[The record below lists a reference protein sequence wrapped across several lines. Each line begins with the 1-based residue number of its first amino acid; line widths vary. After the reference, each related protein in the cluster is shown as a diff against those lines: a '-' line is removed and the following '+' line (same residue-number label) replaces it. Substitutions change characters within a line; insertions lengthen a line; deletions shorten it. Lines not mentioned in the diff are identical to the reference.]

1 MAAGQS
7 FQDYTK
13 LRPGP
18 DPAQVGAQLAAQQPP
33 MMPEGEGEP
42 EAFGPPLPEIA
53 VEGEDLSAFEHSPLS
68 TATALQEAIQRAM
81 RGPSRPQE
89 RRARGAYSSHQL
101 AALLPAAE
109 RAFLES

>member
-7 FQDYTK
+7 FQDYPR

-18 DPAQVGAQLAAQQPP
+18 DPAQVGAQLAAQRQQAMPP
-33 MMPEGEGEP
+33 EVGE
-42 EAFGPPLPEIA
+42 EAFGPPMPEIA
-53 VEGEDLSAFEHSPLS
+53 TDEAASDLEHSPLS

-89 RRARGAYSSHQL
+89 RRARGAYSDHQL